1 MKMQIK
7 TRELLIKDDDI
18 NNIRKDVMSFLSG
31 SSYKQVL
38 SISHVG
44 LNLYQIVYEPVSK
57 SVEKTRSKAV
67 SHKD

>member
-1 MKMQIK
+1 MQIK

>member
-1 MKMQIK
+1 MQIK

-57 SVEKTRSKAV
+57 SVEKTRLKAV

>member
-1 MKMQIK
+1 MK

-44 LNLYQIVYEPVSK
+44 LNLYKIVYEPVSK
-57 SVEKTRSKAV
+57 SVEKARSKAV
-67 SHKD
+67 SHAD